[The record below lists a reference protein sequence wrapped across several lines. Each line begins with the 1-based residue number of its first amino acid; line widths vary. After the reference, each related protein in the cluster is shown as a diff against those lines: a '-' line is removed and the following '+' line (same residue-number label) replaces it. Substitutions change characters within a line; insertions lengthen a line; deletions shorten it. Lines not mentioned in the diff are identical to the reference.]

1 MFEKMSFIPGMAINA
16 MKTRQSAALK
26 VCASMRSNNVQ

>member
-16 MKTRQSAALK
+16 LKTRQSAVLTN
-26 VCASMRSNNVQ
+26 MRIDAV